1 MYTSP
6 KVTKGIFS
14 TKEKDRFSFKKAMTF
29 AKREKWRKETTLKD
43 LRTALDGKELTKV
56 RELDDVVGVFPNRHV
71 FVSLK
76 ISVSEMKRNKSD
88 EIL

>member
-1 MYTSP
+1 M
-6 KVTKGIFS
+6 
-14 TKEKDRFSFKKAMTF
+14 
-29 AKREKWRKETTLKD
+29 LKD

-76 ISVSEMKRNKSD
+76 ISVSEMKRNKID